1 MAATLGD
8 WIGRE
13 RRRVET
19 ISAGDLARLAAVLDR
34 DAAPAQVPPL
44 WWWASFPDT
53 TPASRLG
60 EDGHAALGD
69 FLPPVPLPRRMF
81 AGGRA
86 VVHGAL
92 AADAPTE
99 LVERILAVDE
109 KAGRGGPLVFVEVER
124 RLSQA
129 GALKAVEVQT
139 LVYRQ
144 REAGAWT
151 PPVSPP
157 APVNPRWTVEVSPDP
172 VLLFRMSA
180 ATFNGHRIH
189 YDRDFAVGTEGYPGL
204 VVHGPYV
211 ALRLLEELT
220 RRARGRAV
228 AEFSFR
234 AVRSLFD
241 TAPFALCGAI
251 EGDGARLWAET
262 ADGAVAMLADARFA

>member
-1 MAATLGD
+1 MATFSD

-19 ISAGDLARLAAVLDR
+19 ICAGDLARMAAVLDR
-34 DAAPAQVPPL
+34 EIAPAEVPPL

-69 FLPPVPLPRRMF
+69 FLPPIAAPRRMF
-81 AGGRA
+81 AAGRA
-86 VVHGAL
+86 VLRGAL
-92 AADAPTE
+92 AAETPTE

-109 KAGRGGPLVFVEVER
+109 KTGRGGPLVFVEVER

-144 REAGAWT
+144 RT
-151 PPVSPP
+151 PVDPLSGGPA
-157 APVNPRWTVEVSPDP
+157 APVEAQWRVEVRPDP
-172 VLLFRMSA
+172 VLLLRMSA

-204 VVHGPYV
+204 VVHGPYI

-220 RRARGRAV
+220 RRAAGRTV

-234 AVRSLFD
+234 AARPLFD
-241 TAPFALCGAI
+241 TAPFQICGAI
-251 EGDGARLWAET
+251 EAGGARLWAQT
-262 ADGAVAMLADARFA
+262 ADGAVAMLADVRFA